1 MDLVATRIGGRID
14 FPFNESNG
22 RQHILSHTFDFFL
35 LLTEMFDGKNTSE
48 ILEAVWVGIVV
59 ANFLVNTYRVE
70 RAIELCKE
78 SLIILSKKD
87 VITETELIQT
97 FFETLYAIIFKG
109 CDVIGDYTNAIQ
121 YGRKLL
127 AIHSNRSAE
136 NAMERR
142 QRLKTSLRL
151 ATIYHRQSNYVEARR
166 LSEEA
171 LAISKEIGDKEVEA
185 SSHESLGIVF
195 QSLGEHVKAKEYLEK
210 ALAIKKEIGDREEE
224 GRYYGN
230 LGNVF
235 ASLGE
240 YAKAKEF
247 LEKDLA
253 LRIEVGDIKGEASC
267 YVNLGTVLQYLGE
280 YVKAKEY
287 YNKAL
292 TIRTKIGQKVL
303 GADYANLGSVSLCLG
318 EYYKAKD
325 YTEKA
330 LLITKETGDKSG
342 EATCYGNLGAAYHY
356 LGKIGKAKGFFEKAL
371 AINQEIGSRNGE
383 ATGYE
388 DLGKVFLSLGNYEYA
403 KEYFEKALAIR
414 KEIGDRKGETLSYGN
429 LGKVYKSLG
438 KYEEA
443 NDCHEIA
450 LEIALDM
457 ADRNGEATCYGDIGN
472 VFLSIGEYAKAEECL
487 EKALLI
493 RKESGDKDA
502 EANDYADLGTV
513 FLSLGKYVEAEDYL
527 EKALAITKETG
538 NVELQLESFSRISW
552 LKCLQ
557 GDTKEAMTFLHSS
570 VRNCEE
576 LRRFLGDNDEF
587 KILLLDQYGS
597 RYWVLSRL
605 LCNAGKPIEALYVAE
620 LGRGSALADLMSAQ
634 YSVVKQIS
642 AHPKSWD
649 GIEEIVTREGNGCS
663 CLYISYSSED
673 VILWVLKRRGVVHF
687 REGEINDTNVFRGTV
702 RDLDDFFDKSFR
714 GFGILPKER
723 CEDRSLNSGKPTSG
737 FPGQEESQARPFRLI
752 EEEDENQDHVSS
764 LSLCHKMIISP
775 VADLLEETEIIIV
788 PDRSLYRVPFAALQN
803 KYGKYLSETFRI
815 RIAPSLMILKLIQDS
830 PADYHS
836 QTGALIV
843 GDPDVG
849 LVRYKGKKESISR
862 LPCARKEAERIGRL
876 LGVKPLLG
884 EQATKQA
891 VLERINSVSLIHFA
905 AHGDAERGEI
915 ALSPVRPSN
924 RTPKEEEYLLTM
936 SDISRVQLRAKLV
949 VLSCCHSSQGQIR
962 VEGVVGIA
970 RAFLGSGARS
980 VLVAL
985 WAIQDIATEQFMN
998 CFYDHL
1004 VHGESANESLH
1015 RAMKWMRANGYSDV
1029 REWAPF
1035 MLIGDN
1041 VTFDFGK

>member
-1 MDLVATRIGGRID
+1 ML
-14 FPFNESNG
+14 
-22 RQHILSHTFDFFL
+22 
-35 LLTEMFDGKNTSE
+35 DGQNTSE
-48 ILEAVWVGIVV
+48 VLEAIWMGIVV

-70 RAIELCKE
+70 RAIKLCKE
-78 SLIILSKKD
+78 CLIILSKKA

-97 FFETLYAIIFKG
+97 FFEALHAIIFKG

-127 AIHSNRSAE
+127 AIHSSKSAE
-136 NAMERR
+136 NAVGRI
-142 QRLKTSLRL
+142 KTSLRL
-151 ATIYHRQSNYVEARR
+151 ATIYHRQSKYVEARR

-171 LAISKEIGDKEVEA
+171 LEISKEIGDKDVEA
-185 SSHESLGIVF
+185 ASHESLGIAF
-195 QSLGEHVKAKEYLEK
+195 QSLGEHVNAKECLEK
-210 ALAIKKEIGDREEE
+210 ALAIKKEIGDREGER
-224 GRYYGN
+224 RYYGN

-247 LEKDLA
+247 LEKDLT
-253 LRIEVGDIKGEASC
+253 LRIEVGDMKGEASC

-292 TIRTKIGQKVL
+292 TIRTKIGQRVQ

-318 EYYKAKD
+318 EYYKTKD
-325 YTEKA
+325 YTKKA
-330 LLITKETGDKSG
+330 LMITKETGDRGG
-342 EATCYGNLGAAYHY
+342 EATCYGNLGTAYHN
-356 LGKIGKAKGFFEKAL
+356 LGKIGKAKEFFEKAL

-383 ATGYE
+383 AAGYE
-388 DLGKVFLSLGNYEYA
+388 DLGNVFLSLGDYKFA
-403 KEYFEKALAIR
+403 KDYFEKTLAIR
-414 KEIGDRKGETLSYGN
+414 KEIGDRKGESLSYGD
-429 LGKVYKSLG
+429 LGKVYKSLD

-450 LEIALDM
+450 LAIALDI
-457 ADRNGEATCYGDIGN
+457 ANRTGEATCYGDIGN
-472 VFLSIGEYAKAEECL
+472 VLLSIGEYVKAEEYL

-493 RKESGDKDA
+493 RKESGDKDGQ
-502 EANDYADLGTV
+502 ANDYADLGTV

-527 EKALAITKETG
+527 EKALAITNETG
-538 NVELQLESFSRISW
+538 NVELQLESLSRISW

-557 GDTKEAMTFLHSS
+557 GDIKGAMSFLLSS

-576 LRRFLGDNDEF
+576 LRHFLGDNDEF
-587 KILLLDQYGS
+587 KILFLDQHGS
-597 RYWVLSRL
+597 RYWTLSRL
-605 LCNAGKPIEALYVAE
+605 LCNAGKPIDALYVAE

-649 GIEEIVTREGNGCS
+649 GIENVVSREGNGCS

-673 VILWVLKRRGVVHF
+673 VTLWVLKRSGVVHF
-687 REGEINDTNVFRGTV
+687 REREITDTNVFGGTV
-702 RDLDDFFDKSFR
+702 RDLDDFLDKSFR
-714 GFGILPKER
+714 GFGILPKGG
-723 CEDRSLNSGKPTSG
+723 CEDRSLNSGKPTTGSSE
-737 FPGQEESQARPFRLI
+737 QEKSLAGPFRLI
-752 EEEDENQDHVSS
+752 EEEEENQDHVSS
-764 LSLCHKMIISP
+764 LSLCHTMIISP
-775 VADLLEETEIIIV
+775 VADLLVEPEIIIV

-803 KYGKYLSETFRI
+803 KYGKCLSEASRI
-815 RIAPSLMILKLIQDS
+815 RIVPSLMTLKLIQDS

-849 LVRYKGKKESISR
+849 LVRYKGRKESISR
-862 LPCARKEAERIGRL
+862 LPCAGKEAEMIGRL
-876 LGVKPLLG
+876 LGVQPLLG
-884 EQATKQA
+884 QQATKQA

-915 ALSPVRPSN
+915 ALSPLRPTN
-924 RTPKEEEYLLTM
+924 RTPNEEEYLLTM

-949 VLSCCHSSQGQIR
+949 VLSCCHSGQGQIR
-962 VEGVVGIA
+962 AEGVVGIA

-1004 VHGESANESLH
+1004 VHGESASESLH
-1015 RAMKWMRANGYSDV
+1015 QAMKWMRANGYSDV
-1029 REWAPF
+1029 RQWAPF

-1041 VTFDFGK
+1041 VKFDFEK